1 MSRII
6 SRGAIGVLTLAVI
19 LAPGSHAS
27 AQSSG
32 QPDTQ
37 GESTRPF
44 RGLFRS
50 GSSPTSDRSLILS
63 GSIYGGWDSSVLA
76 DQPGLAIDT
85 RGDSTEGTFGGG
97 TLGIAFSRRGR
108 RVDFGFTG
116 NTSTRWYPQQQEL
129 TSGAYT
135 VGAGANI
142 ALSRRTRLGLN
153 QSVGYQPF
161 YQLSLFPGLD
171 DPILGGAPV
180 PSNLDFVVNRSSGW
194 IYDSAVNLDRQLS
207 RRSNLSLYYRRSASD
222 FEASDPTAP
231 PAFNVNYQV
240 AGFRFTRD
248 LARGVALRLGYGY
261 RTGNFANT
269 GGRTQ
274 NTTPGPVVPGDPT
287 GAPPAPVDPA
297 SEPLDET
304 AEAHEIDVGVNYG
317 KQLSFSRRTT
327 FSFSTGTSLFEVGG
341 DRTFTI
347 VGDAALRHQFSR
359 SWLSTIAYNRSVGFI
374 TNFSGPV
381 LSDNVS
387 ARLDGLLGE
396 RVMISFQGGLS
407 GGQAG
412 YGADENEEGT
422 SGFKTYTGTAT
433 MEYAF
438 TANLASFVQYAY
450 FYYDFPRGLG
460 LPVAGEFDRNSIRV
474 GLSVSVPLLR

>member
-1 MSRII
+1 MSRTI
-6 SRGAIGVLTLAVI
+6 SRGALGVLILAVI
-19 LAPGSHAS
+19 LAPGSHAN
-27 AQSSG
+27 AQSG
-32 QPDTQ
+32 QQDTQ
-37 GESTRPF
+37 GESARPF

-50 GSSPTSDRSLILS
+50 GSSPTSNRSLILS

-76 DQPGLAIDT
+76 DQPGIDT
-85 RGDSTEGTFGGG
+85 RGDSTDGTFGGG
-97 TLGIAFSRRGR
+97 SLGLAFNRRGR
-108 RVDFGFTG
+108 RVDFGLTG

-135 VGAGANI
+135 AGAGMNI
-142 ALSRRTRLGLN
+142 ELSRRTRLGLN
-153 QSVGYQPF
+153 QSIGYQPF

-171 DPILGGAPV
+171 DPVLGGAPV

-194 IYDSAVNLDRQLS
+194 IYDSAVNLDRQLG
-207 RRSNLSLYYRRSASD
+207 RRSNLSLFYRRSASD

-261 RTGNFANT
+261 RTGTFAN
-269 GGRTQ
+269 
-274 NTTPGPVVPGDPT
+274 N
-287 GAPPAPVDPA
+287 A
-297 SEPLDET
+297 LDLDDT
-304 AEAHEIDVGVNYG
+304 AEAHEIDVGVSYG

-327 FSFSTGTSLFEVGG
+327 FSFSTGSTLFEVDG

-412 YGADENEEGT
+412 YGAGGNEEGT
-422 SGFKTYTGTAT
+422 SGFKTYSGTAT

>member
-1 MSRII
+1 MI

-19 LAPGSHAS
+19 LAPGRHAS

-32 QPDTQ
+32 QDTQ

-97 TLGIAFSRRGR
+97 TLGIAFNRRGR
-108 RVDFGFTG
+108 RVDFGLTG

-135 VGAGANI
+135 AGAGMNI

-153 QSVGYQPF
+153 QSIGYQPF

-194 IYDSAVNLDRQLS
+194 IYDSAVNLDRQLG

-231 PAFNVNYQV
+231 PAFNVDYQV

-248 LARGVALRLGYGY
+248 IARGVALRFGYGY
-261 RTGNFANT
+261 RTGNFAN
-269 GGRTQ
+269 
-274 NTTPGPVVPGDPT
+274 N
-287 GAPPAPVDPA
+287 AL
-297 SEPLDET
+297 ELDDR

-317 KQLSFSRRTT
+317 RQLSFSRRTT
-327 FSFSTGTSLFEVGG
+327 FSFSTGSSLFEVGG

-412 YGADENEEGT
+412 YGAGENEEGT